1 MPPRTK
7 QQLTAREKREKAVR
21 AKLDGH
27 TLAEC
32 AAIAGYSSTGAASQA
47 ISEYLRS
54 NPPQDI
60 EAKRDLERM
69 RLERLLLRLVGLQN
83 ELLRLLGNRHVV
95 IQHGKVVGRFA
106 GWMTDPENPSQLMR
120 GSDGKPIATVEE
132 IEDDEPAV
140 RIIAELR
147 ANVAEQRK
155 VSESLRRLDGLDKPV
170 VIQVEDVTSID
181 AEIDELMAGLVM
193 NNQGVPERHPG

>member
-1 MPPRTK
+1 MQR
-7 QQLTAREKREKAVR
+7 LTAREKREKAVR

-32 AAIAGYSSTGAASQA
+32 AAIAGYTSTGSASQA
-47 ISEYLRS
+47 ISEYLRQ
-54 NPPQDI
+54 NAPQDI
-60 EAKRDLERM
+60 EDKRDVERA
-69 RLERLLLRLVGLQN
+69 RLERLILRLVGLQN
-83 ELLRLLGNRHVV
+83 ELLRLLKNRHVIV
-95 IQHGKVVGRFA
+95 QHGKVVGRFT
-106 GWMTDPENPSQLMR
+106 GWMTDPENPGQLML
-120 GSDGKPIATVEE
+120 GTDGKPIATTEE

-170 VIQVEDVTSID
+170 RIEISDSDEVD
-181 AEIDELMAGLVM
+181 AEIEELVEALMRQPGD
-193 NNQGVPERHPG
+193 VPEGHAG